1 MKIATWNVN
10 SIRARLPRL
19 LDWLRQ
25 RQPDVA
31 CLQETKV
38 VDDLFPRAEIESLG
52 YHCVCTGQKTYNGVA
67 VLSRTPPVEVL
78 RDLPGEPPESERR
91 FLAVDVSGVRVVC
104 VYVPNGREAE
114 SPHWQAKLQWLER
127 LRTYLAA
134 ALETTPELAVCG
146 DFNIAPADADV
157 WDVALWQGQNLFT
170 EAEKAMFRGFLD
182 LGLTDTLR
190 HHQPGP
196 GVYTWWDYRN
206 GALHRGWGLRIDH
219 ILASPALAGRLLK
232 AEVDREARKG
242 SQPSDHAPVIAHFG
256 ATPAGEP

>member
-19 LDWLRQ
+19 LDWLGRQ
-25 RQPDVA
+25 QPDVV

-38 VDDLFPRAEIESLG
+38 VDALFPRADLEALG
-52 YHCVCTGQKTYNGVA
+52 YQCVFTGQKTYNGVA
-67 VLSRTPPVEVL
+67 VLSRTPAVEVL
-78 RDLPGEPPESERR
+78 RDLPGEPAGSERR
-91 FLAVDVSGVRVVC
+91 FLAVDVAGVRVVC
-104 VYVPNGREAE
+104 VYVPNGREAD
-114 SPHWQAKLQWLER
+114 SPHWLAKLEWLER
-127 LRTYLAA
+127 LRAFLADSLA
-134 ALETTPELAVCG
+134 TVPELVVCG
-146 DFNIAPADADV
+146 DFNIAPGDADV

-170 EAEKAMFRGFLD
+170 GQEKAMFDRLLD

-196 GVYTWWDYRN
+196 GVFTWWDYRN

-219 ILASPALAGRLLK
+219 ILASAALAGRLLK

-242 SQPSDHAPVIAHFG
+242 SQPSDHAPVIADFG
-256 ATPAGEP
+256 GRPAGEF